1 MKLASPLVKH
11 VIEFRDNVVSSLVIE
26 NPRLLRDYVQGL
38 YDAVTEGEREFVL
51 SEDGKDLRIGDELE
65 LIDRLVPF
73 DLNSKTLTAALLKRL
88 EKIALQPENRLESAR
103 LVAEFVNY
111 VNRLSMEVSHEIE
124 CEKETIGVL
133 LKALG
138 PRFADDDTSLPN
150 RVLDYMRL
158 MRDFAGRHI
167 FVFVNARS
175 YLSDNELSEIFDIAL
190 SEKLRV
196 LLIDSSSKSLLPNE
210 DRLLID
216 DDLCELTTRDDEDL
230 I

>member
-11 VIEFRDNVVSSLVIE
+11 VVEIRDNVVSSLVIE
-26 NPRLLRDYVQGL
+26 NPRLFRDYVQGL
-38 YDAVTEGEREFVL
+38 YDAVYEGERGFVL
-51 SEDGKDLRIGDELE
+51 SDDGKDLRIGDELE

-73 DLNSKTLTAALLKRL
+73 DLNSKTLTAALLRRL
-88 EKIALQPENRLESAR
+88 EKISLLPENRLESAR
-103 LVAEFVNY
+103 LVAEVVNY

-133 LKALG
+133 LKAVG

-190 SEKLRV
+190 ADKLRV
-196 LLIDSSSKSLLPNE
+196 LMIDSSAKGLLPNE

-230 I
+230 V

>member
-11 VIEFRDNVVSSLVIE
+11 VIEIRDNIVSSLVIE
-26 NPRLLRDYVQGL
+26 NPRLFRDYVQGL
-38 YDAVTEGEREFVL
+38 YDAVAEGERGFVL
-51 SEDGKDLRIGDELE
+51 SDDGKEMRISEE
-65 LIDRLVPF
+65 MEFISQLVPF
-73 DLNSKTLTAALLKRL
+73 DLNSKVLIAALLKRL
-88 EKIALQPENRLESAR
+88 EKIALLPENRLESAR
-103 LVAEFVNY
+103 LVAEVVNY

-124 CEKETIGVL
+124 CEKETIGVI
-133 LKALG
+133 LKAVG

-175 YLSDNELSEIFDIAL
+175 YLSDKELTEMFDIAL
-190 SEKLRV
+190 AEKFCV
-196 LLIDSSSKSLLPNE
+196 LLIDSFAKSILPTEN
-210 DRLLID
+210 RLLID

-230 I
+230 V

>member
-138 PRFADDDTSLPN
+138 PRFADDDTSLSN

-196 LLIDSSSKSLLPNE
+196 LLIDSSAKGLLPNE